1 MEGLES
7 EEKNLKVNAVLDSNP
22 VSGDFNVNL
31 LNRVLEHDCPH
42 FVLHRTKFKWDIF
55 FDFRQGCAQIV
66 QCIL

>member
-31 LNRVLEHDCPH
+31 LNRSPRARLSDS
-42 FVLHRTKFKWDIF
+42 
-55 FDFRQGCAQIV
+55 FRATQNQI
-66 QCIL
+66 QM